1 MESQRYVTK
10 HQFTHHF
17 CSRDFAIPIS
27 DVRKMWVYVV
37 EGYKHRFGSGISNMR
52 IGEHRSLHVLQIFTQ
67 ETTQVTCRPLALAS
81 SDCKFLAGCRQSSF
95 PGSAPAAPSASSAR
109 QPIRRPTPTKP
120 PTTLFS
126 FVCLFTPH
134 HTTPPFTT
142 YRHLTLHTL
151 LAPPIH
157 SLHLLAFFLSAA
169 TSTSIKCLQ
178 TPRSNYE

>member
-17 CSRDFAIPIS
+17 CSRDFAIPMKDGSVCGRGVYPSIWTWYQQLPYRRTS
-27 DVRKMWVYVV
+27 LFFMFCKSSRRRRRKSHVGRWLLRLLFRLQVSGWLSSVWLSRVRA
-37 EGYKHRFGSGISNMR
+37 RGSFCIER
-52 IGEHRSLHVLQIFTQ
+52 AT
-67 ETTQVTCRPLALAS
+67 AY
-81 SDCKFLAGCRQSSF
+81 
-95 PGSAPAAPSASSAR
+95 
-109 QPIRRPTPTKP
+109 PTPDANKAAHHSL
-120 PTTLFS
+120 LF
-126 FVCLFTPH
+126 CLPV

-157 SLHLLAFFLSAA
+157 SLHLLAFFFSAA

-178 TPRSNYE
+178 TPRSNHE